1 MNSNNKISSLNM
13 FKFKAARS
21 FLSPVLAIMCL
32 FSINNLRAGETS
44 APLSVSGVRILEFM
58 SWFLQDVRGTEMKKD
73 LIKLA
78 ILLEGESAK
87 QFFNRPENLI
97 KQGPQ
102 NREQNIQIRADYIFK
117 ILNNQSKELRLSRDT
132 IASMLMNPEKIE
144 IPKLSDYAGGE
155 QNAQEIEKGKVS
167 AIRLDN
173 ITFGIVS
180 KRVNG
185 GTEFKNKWDIVSDS
199 VSTWEVKFPF
209 EDKPLV
215 LLINPRN

>member
-1 MNSNNKISSLNM
+1 M

-87 QFFNRPENLI
+87 QFFNRPENLT

-102 NREQNIQIRADYIFK
+102 NREQYIQIRADYIFK

>member
-1 MNSNNKISSLNM
+1 
-13 FKFKAARS
+13 
-21 FLSPVLAIMCL
+21 
-32 FSINNLRAGETS
+32 
-44 APLSVSGVRILEFM
+44 
-58 SWFLQDVRGTEMKKD
+58 MKKD

-78 ILLEGESAK
+78 ILLEGESAS
-87 QFFNRPENLI
+87 QFFNRPENLT
-97 KQGPQ
+97 KQAPQ
-102 NREQNIQIRADYIFK
+102 NREQYIQFRADYIFK
-117 ILNNQSKELRLSRDT
+117 ILNKQPKELRLSRDI
-132 IASMLMNPEKIE
+132 IASMLLNPEKIE
-144 IPKLSDYAGGE
+144 IPGLSDYAGGE

-185 GTEFKNKWDIVSDS
+185 DIEFKNKWDIVSDS
-199 VSTWEVKFPF
+199 VSKWEVSFPF

>member
-1 MNSNNKISSLNM
+1 M